1 MSEGI
6 VTELTELLALRRY
19 APVVNY
25 RPEGRALRHG
35 EHLSK
40 LRGRGMNFSEVRQY
54 HPGDDIRH
62 MEWRATARTGRPYI
76 KVYEEERERPM
87 VMLVDFSPTMFFGT
101 RIALKSVVGARLA
114 ALLAWTAVKQGDRA
128 GALLVS
134 ADKHQEFMPRARDKG
149 ILPMM
154 SAISHMTQQPAPPSY
169 SQNHQFSEAL
179 QRLRRVARP
188 GSILV
193 IISDF
198 YDFNEEAERH
208 IHRLR
213 QHNDILVYHV
223 CDPIELDAPPPG
235 QYAISDGQQQGLL
248 NTTITKVQSQYRQ
261 FCQEKTDKL
270 QAFFRRNQIQYV
282 QLTAADDLG
291 LLVRQT
297 YPRRKNG

>member
-6 VTELTELLALRRY
+6 VTELSELLAIKRY
-19 APVVNY
+19 APAVNY
-25 RPEGRALRHG
+25 HPEGRALRHG
-35 EHLSK
+35 EHRSK

-54 HPGDDIRH
+54 QPGDDIRH

-87 VMLVDFSPTMFFGT
+87 VMLVDFSPSMFFGT
-101 RIALKSVVGARLA
+101 RIALKSVVAARLS

-128 GALLVS
+128 GGLLVS

-154 SAISHMTQQPAPPSY
+154 SAISQMTQQPAPAIY
-169 SQNHQFSEAL
+169 SKNSQLAEAL
-179 QRLRRVARP
+179 LRLRRVARP
-188 GSILV
+188 GSTLV

-198 YDFNEEAERH
+198 YGFNDECERH

-213 QHNDILVYHV
+213 QHNDVLVYHV

-235 QYAISDGQQQGLL
+235 QYAISDGKQQGLL
-248 NTTITKVQSQYRQ
+248 NTAIQQVHQQYRQ
-261 FCQEKTDKL
+261 FCREKTDKL

-291 LLVRQT
+291 LLVRMT
-297 YPRRKNG
+297 YPRRNNG

>member
-25 RPEGRALRHG
+25 RPEGRALRNG

-54 HPGDDIRH
+54 QPGDDIRH

-76 KVYEEERERPM
+76 KVCEEERERPM
-87 VMLVDFSPTMFFGT
+87 VMLVDFSPSMFFGT
-101 RIALKSVVGARLA
+101 RIALKSVVAARLA
-114 ALLAWTAVKQGDRA
+114 ALLAWTGVKQGDRA

-134 ADKHQEFMPRARDKG
+134 ADKHQEFMPRAREKG
-149 ILPMM
+149 ILPMI
-154 SAISHMTQQPAPPSY
+154 SAISRMTQQPAPERY
-169 SQNHQFSEAL
+169 SSQHQFTDAL

-188 GSILV
+188 GSVIV

-198 YDFNEEAERH
+198 YDFNIESERQ
-208 IHRLR
+208 IQRLR

-223 CDPIELDAPPPG
+223 SDPIEQDSPLPG
-235 QYAISDGQQQGLL
+235 QYAISDGKEQGLL
-248 NTTITKVQSQYRQ
+248 NTTISEVQHQYRQ
-261 FCQEKTDKL
+261 FCRDKTDRL
-270 QAFFRRNQIQYV
+270 QAFFRKNQIQYI